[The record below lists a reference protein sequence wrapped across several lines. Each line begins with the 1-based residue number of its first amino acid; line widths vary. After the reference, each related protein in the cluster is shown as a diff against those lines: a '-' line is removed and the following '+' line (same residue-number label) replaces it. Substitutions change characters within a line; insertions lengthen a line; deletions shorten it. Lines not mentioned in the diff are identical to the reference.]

1 MKYIIFNWNDLQYA
15 PFYFKYL
22 IMVVNGSGVLWF
34 IQCLW
39 LFSVCLIIIR
49 HIEKNRIIHFIEKK
63 GISIWVLLLLVIP
76 YWLSAQFMNMPLFE
90 NYKLG
95 VYLFS
100 YLLGYYVFSNDSVI
114 DTLKKYLPIITL
126 LACFLGTSHCF
137 TSYGKDILSAPIN
150 RSLLRCSFS
159 WVACLFIFGFFSK
172 YLNVDNKF
180 TSWMTKRSFGI
191 YLFHYFGV
199 ALAVICLKG
208 HTELPVFAIYAI
220 TILSGFI
227 VGLALNAIIPRIPFF
242 RWCIMG
248 ISAKKKS

>member
-1 MKYIIFNWNDLQYA
+1 
-15 PFYFKYL
+15 
-22 IMVVNGSGVLWF
+22 
-34 IQCLW
+34 
-39 LFSVCLIIIR
+39 
-49 HIEKNRIIHFIEKK
+49 
-63 GISIWVLLLLVIP
+63 
-76 YWLSAQFMNMPLFE
+76 
-90 NYKLG
+90 
-95 VYLFS
+95 
-100 YLLGYYVFSNDSVI
+100 
-114 DTLKKYLPIITL
+114 
-126 LACFLGTSHCF
+126 
-137 TSYGKDILSAPIN
+137 
-150 RSLLRCSFS
+150 
-159 WVACLFIFGFFSK
+159 LFIFGFFSK
-172 YLNVDNKF
+172 YLNVDNTF